1 MNKLFMKDNYLVI
14 ENDMNQRNSTSKK
27 RSSLDTII
35 DKENGKTRKKRIYFM
50 LFIRN
55 ITRM

>member
-1 MNKLFMKDNYLVI
+1 MKDNYLVI